1 MVHRLLNILFSAA
14 LVQFFQAIPL
24 QAQDQW
30 SWPEKPENIQVLSKD
45 WPGSRLRP
53 VMIGFT
59 RALGVRCSHCH
70 VGEVGKPLSTYD
82 FPSDANPNKDRAR
95 EMLRMLGSINDHLK
109 NIEPSGDKR
118 VNMWCHT
125 CHSGRP
131 RPMTL
136 EEIVGE
142 TYKLM
147 GIEAA
152 LEHYADLKENYYG
165 KGAYN
170 FGERALNALGYKM
183 LGNEDVSGA
192 IAFFE
197 LNAKEFPRSAN
208 GWDSLAE
215 GCMRAGKMKLA
226 KKYYKKSLK
235 LNPNNP
241 NAKDMLKRLREEQRG

>member
-1 MVHRLLNILFSAA
+1 MVHKLLNTLFSAA
-14 LVQFFQAIPL
+14 LVLFFQAIQL

-70 VGEVGKPLSTYD
+70 VGEAGQPLSTYD

-95 EMLRMLGSINDHLK
+95 EMLRMMGSINDHLK

-170 FGERALNALGYKM
+170 FGESALNALAYDM
-183 LGNEDVSGA
+183 LGNEDIFGA

-197 LNAKEFPRSAN
+197 LNANEFPRSAN
-208 GWDSLAE
+208 VWDGLAE
-215 GCMRAGKMKLA
+215 GYMRAGKMKLA

-235 LNPNNP
+235 LNPDNQ
-241 NAKDMLKRLREEQRG
+241 NAKDMLKKLREGQRG